1 MPVHFVIDPFERL
14 VVYVVEGNATR
25 EEAAKFLDA
34 VISHRDFE
42 RGFNFLGDRRDVV
55 RGQTPAYVYGVADE
69 VNERKKELAP
79 CRWAVIVADESAY
92 AMTRMWGIMTEYSG
106 VYILPFHTAEA
117 ATDWLGVDK
126 EHVPLRYVP
135 GSRHVVRIGV

>member
-1 MPVHFVIDPFERL
+1 MPVHFAIDPFERL
-14 VVYVVEGNATR
+14 VVYVVEGNATD
-25 EEAAKFLDA
+25 EEAARFLDA
-34 VISHRDFE
+34 VISHPDFE

-55 RGQTPAYVYGVADE
+55 QGPTAAYVYGVADE
-69 VNERKKELAP
+69 VNMRKQELAP
-79 CRWAVIVADESAY
+79 CRWAVIVSDDYAY
-92 AMTRMWGIMTEYSG
+92 GMARMWGIMTEYSG

-135 GSRHVVRIGV
+135 ASRHVVSVGV

>member
-25 EEAAKFLDA
+25 EEAVKFLDA

-55 RGQTPAYVYGVADE
+55 LGQTSAYVYGVADE
-69 VNERKKELAP
+69 VNARKKVLAP
-79 CRWAVIVADESAY
+79 CRWAVIVADEPAY
-92 AMTRMWGIMTEYSG
+92 DMTRMWGIMTEYSG

-126 EHVPLRYVP
+126 EHVPLRYVA
-135 GSRHVVRIGV
+135 GSRHVVRIGE